1 VSTFPLVSSPIRG
14 YNVAAV
20 DEFIAR
26 AQAGDTSLKSSDIRW
41 VAFPINKGGYSIA
54 DVDAALERLE
64 DTVADH
70 ERRELI
76 NTVGVEGAT
85 AEARATA
92 QDVLNRVA
100 RAPRKRFRRA
110 PLFTYGYHREDVD
123 TFADVIRSFYNDG
136 GLLSRTDVRTVT
148 FRPQLGG
155 YDEAQVDFVLDELLR
170 VMLAAR

>member
-1 VSTFPLVSSPIRG
+1 MATFPLISAPARG
-14 YNVAAV
+14 YNVDAV
-20 DEFIAR
+20 DAFIAR
-26 AQAGDTSLKSSDIRW
+26 AQAGDSTLTSSDIRW
-41 VAFPINKGGYSIA
+41 ASFPISKGGYSIV

-64 DTVADH
+64 DTVAEH
-70 ERRELI
+70 ELQERVK
-76 NTVGVEGAT
+76 TVGMDESNAD
-85 AEARATA
+85 ARAIA

-110 PLFTYGYHREDVD
+110 PIFTYGYHRADVD
-123 TFADVIRSFYNDG
+123 EFADTIRAFYNDG
-136 GLLSRTDVRTVT
+136 GNLTRTDVRTVS

>member
-26 AQAGDTSLKSSDIRW
+26 AQAGDSSLKSSDIRW

-76 NTVGVEGAT
+76 NTLGVEGAT

-92 QDVLNRVA
+92 QEVLNRVA

-110 PLFTYGYHREDVD
+110 PLFTYGYHRADVD

-155 YDEAQVDFVLDELLR
+155 YDEVQVDFVLDELLR

>member
-1 VSTFPLVSSPIRG
+1 MSTFPLVSSPARG
-14 YNVAAV
+14 YNIAAV
-20 DEFIAR
+20 DAFIAR
-26 AQAGDTSLKSSDIRW
+26 AQAGDSSLKSTDIRW
-41 VAFPINKGGYSIA
+41 ASFPITKGGYAIA

-76 NTVGVEGAT
+76 NTLGVDAAT
-85 AEARATA
+85 AEARAIA

-100 RAPRKRFRRA
+100 REPRKRFRRA
-110 PLFTYGYHREDVD
+110 PLFTYGYNRSDVD
-123 TFADVIRSFYNDG
+123 EFADTIRAFYNDG
-136 GLLSRTDVRTVT
+136 GLLTRTDVRTVS

>member
-1 VSTFPLVSSPIRG
+1 VSTFPLVTSPVRG

-26 AQAGDTSLKSSDIRW
+26 AQAGDSSLKSSDIRW
-41 VAFPINKGGYSIA
+41 VSFPINKGGYSIA
-54 DVDAALERLE
+54 DVDVALERLE

-70 ERRELI
+70 DRRELI
-76 NTVGVEGAT
+76 NTLGVDGAT

-100 RAPRKRFRRA
+100 RAPRKRFRSA

-123 TFADVIRSFYNDG
+123 KFTDLIRAFYNDG
-136 GLLSRTDVRTVT
+136 GLLSRTDVRAVS

-155 YDEAQVDFVLDELLR
+155 YDEAQVDFVLDELQR
-170 VMLAAR
+170 VMLAAK